1 MKNNPIILVINDDG
15 ISSKGILFLSSLMSN
30 LGEVFVIAPDS
41 DRSGLSHSMTLNHP
55 ISIQPVDKDKNKYMC
70 SGTPV
75 DCVKLGVNKILPR
88 LPDLCVS
95 GINHGS
101 NHSINGLYSGTL
113 HGAMEA
119 TIQGIPS
126 ISFSHLSYDDSVDL
140 TAYSSLITKICL
152 NTIKYNLPEG
162 ITLNIN
168 FPNINFDQIKGV
180 KLCNPSKGKW
190 HEEFNL
196 IKKQNNKSYYKI
208 SGKFTSVNKNIET
221 DSWALHNNFISIV
234 PTAIN
239 YSSDLTINE
248 LKYLEN
254 VF

>member
-1 MKNNPIILVINDDG
+1 MTMKNNPIILVINDDG

-119 TIQGIPS
+119 TIQGTTKAKFLDSRFKLEINKSPFSINSSLLMFVLATKLYSPFGKS
-126 ISFSHLSYDDSVDL
+126 ISKEYLSS
-140 TAYSSLITKICL
+140 T
-152 NTIKYNLPEG
+152 G
-162 ITLNIN
+162 
-168 FPNINFDQIKGV
+168 
-180 KLCNPSKGKW
+180 
-190 HEEFNL
+190 
-196 IKKQNNKSYYKI
+196 
-208 SGKFTSVNKNIET
+208 
-221 DSWALHNNFISIV
+221 
-234 PTAIN
+234 
-239 YSSDLTINE
+239 
-248 LKYLEN
+248 
-254 VF
+254 